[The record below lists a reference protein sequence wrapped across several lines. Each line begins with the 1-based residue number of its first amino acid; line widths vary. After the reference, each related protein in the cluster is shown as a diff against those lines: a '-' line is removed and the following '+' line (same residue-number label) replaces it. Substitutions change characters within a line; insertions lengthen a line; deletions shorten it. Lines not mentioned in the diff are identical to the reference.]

1 MAYWQ
6 AIAKDL
12 LTCLAIFAVLLFT
25 ANIVLNS
32 LPRFGLKK
40 SSFTSQSIR
49 FLIIFIATI
58 ISLQQIKAVNHF
70 FHSLAPPNAA
80 IVAQQRVTA
89 STKWKNVSIG
99 GGGYVTGIFLHPL
112 EKNLIYIKTDVGG
125 FYRWNPQNQS
135 WIPLTDHFSLSQ
147 SNYYGGEALALDL
160 KNPNIVYIAA
170 GKYLW
175 EKGSIFKSSDR
186 GQTWTKLNIDLPMG
200 GNQKKR
206 WAGERL
212 AVNPFNSDIIFFGS
226 RRDGLWKSVNAGKS
240 WTKVTSF
247 LGTPEKDIG
256 ISAILF
262 DSKKSGLVYAN
273 AYGDGI
279 YKSTDTGVTWQKLSG
294 SPQSVRRIAI
304 SPDGTLYVTSEG
316 EQGVSKY
323 QDNVWQNIT
332 PKNVKAVF
340 NAISINPNNPEEILV
355 ALGERPGTKIYRSLD
370 GGNNWTEIQRSMNST
385 VPWWN
390 GIMLRQP
397 WISSLAFDPYTKD
410 RVWLTDWYGI
420 WQTENIKSNPVV
432 WRNYQQGHEEL
443 VTFAL
448 VSPPKGS
455 VLLSG
460 MADVDGFNHK
470 DGLDRFPQQEFGGN
484 GLSFQD
490 TYGIAYQEKNPLRI
504 VRISGKRWNKT
515 FGGAISND
523 GGKSWQK
530 LPNFPEKKMPLRVAV
545 SATNPDVFL
554 VTISDEKPLITKDG
568 GKNWSEI
575 STLPKGAKGPWNWA
589 QPLAADPVDGKTFYY
604 YASGKLYRS
613 TDGGANFEIV
623 NESLLRDRWH
633 ALKTAPGVKGEL
645 WLSLDKD
652 GLFRSTNGGKNF
664 TKIPTVERAYLF
676 ALGKPPQG
684 SKIPALY
691 LYGKVSGKSEGIF
704 RSLDRGRTWTAI
716 SDRSQP
722 IGNKPNVMEAS
733 KQQFGL
739 VFIGTNGRGIYY
751 RNTQSP

>member
-32 LPRFGLKK
+32 LQRFGLKK

-70 FHSLAPPNAA
+70 FHYLVPPNTA
-80 IVAQQRVTA
+80 IVAQQRVAA
-89 STKWKNVSIG
+89 STQWKNVSIG

-125 FYRWNPQNQS
+125 FYRWNPQNQN
-135 WIPLTDHFSLSQ
+135 WIPLTDHFPLSQ
-147 SNYYGGEALALDL
+147 SNYYGGEALALDP

-170 GKYLW
+170 GKYSW

-206 WAGERL
+206 WTGERL
-212 AVNPFNSDIIFFGS
+212 AVNPFNSNIIFFGS
-226 RRDGLWKSVNAGKS
+226 RRDGLWKSINAGKT

-247 LGTPEKDIG
+247 PGTPEKDIG

-304 SPDGTLYVTSEG
+304 STNSALYVTSEG

-323 QDNVWQNIT
+323 QNNVWQNIT

-340 NAISINPNNPEEILV
+340 NALSINPNNSQDILV
-355 ALGERPGTKIYRSLD
+355 ALGERPGTKIYHSID
-370 GGNNWTEIQRSMNST
+370 GGSNWTEIKRSMNST

-397 WISSLAFDPYTKD
+397 WISALAFDPYTKE

-432 WRNYQQGHEEL
+432 WKNYQQGHEEL

-455 VLLSG
+455 VLFSG

-484 GLSFQD
+484 GPSFQD
-490 TYGIAYQEKNPLRI
+490 TYGIAYHENNPLRM
-504 VRISGKRWNKT
+504 VRVSGKRWNNT
-515 FGGAISND
+515 FGGATSTD
-523 GGKSWQK
+523 GGQSWQK
-530 LPNFPEKKMPLRVAV
+530 FPNFPEKKMPLRVAV

-554 VTISDEKPLITKDG
+554 VTISDEKPILTKDG
-568 GKNWSEI
+568 GKNWNEI
-575 STLPKGAKGPWNWA
+575 STLPKGARGPWNWA

-604 YASGKLYRS
+604 YAGGKLYRS

-633 ALKTAPGVKGEL
+633 SLKTAPGIKGEL

-652 GLFRSTNGGKNF
+652 GLFRSTNGGKTFN
-664 TKIPTVERAYLF
+664 KIPTVERAFLF
-676 ALGKPPQG
+676 ALGKPPRG

-691 LYGKVSGKSEGIF
+691 LYGKLAGKSEGIF

-751 RNTQSP
+751 RNTQSL

>member
-6 AIAKDL
+6 AIAKEL
-12 LTCLAIFAVLLFT
+12 LACLAVFALTLYTANTVLL
-25 ANIVLNS
+25 L
-32 LPRFGLKK
+32 LKK
-40 SSFTSQSIR
+40 CGLQKSSLLSQSIR

-70 FHSLAPPNAA
+70 FHSLAPSNVAT
-80 IVAQQRVTA
+80 VAQQRVAA
-89 STKWKNVSIG
+89 STRWENVSIG
-99 GGGYVTGIFLHPL
+99 GGGYVTGIYAHPL
-112 EKNLIYIKTDVGG
+112 QKNLIYIKTDVGG

-135 WIPLTDHFSLSQ
+135 WIPLADHFPLSQ
-147 SNYYGGEALALDL
+147 SNYYGGEALAFDP

-212 AVNPFNSDIIFFGS
+212 AVNPFNSNVIFFGS
-226 RRDGLWKSVNAGKS
+226 RRDGLWKSINAGKT
-240 WTKVTSF
+240 WAKVTSF
-247 LGTPEKDIG
+247 PDTPEKDIG
-256 ISAILF
+256 ILAILF

-279 YKSTDTGVTWQKLSG
+279 YKSTDTGVTWQKIQG
-294 SPQSVRRIAI
+294 SPQSVRRMATT
-304 SPDGTLYVTSEG
+304 PNGTLYLTSEG

-323 QDNVWQNIT
+323 QNGVWQNIT
-332 PKNVKAVF
+332 PENVKAVF
-340 NAISINPNNPEEILV
+340 NAITINPSNPQEILV
-355 ALGERPGTKIYRSLD
+355 ALGERPATKIYRSLD
-370 GGNNWTEIQRSMNST
+370 GGNSWTEVKRSMNST
-385 VPWWN
+385 VSWWN

-397 WISSLAFDPYTKD
+397 WIASITFDPHIAG

-420 WQTENIKSNPVV
+420 WRTENIKSNPVV
-432 WRNYQQGHEEL
+432 WTNYQQGHEEL

-484 GLSFQD
+484 GPSFQD
-490 TYGIAYQEKNPLRI
+490 TYGIAYNEKNPLRM
-504 VRISGKRWNKT
+504 VRVSGKRWSKT
-515 FGGAISND
+515 FGGATSND
-523 GGKSWQK
+523 GGQSWREFSS
-530 LPNFPEKKMPLRVAV
+530 FPEKKMPMRVAM
-545 SATNPDVFL
+545 SATKPNLFL
-554 VTISDEKPLITKDG
+554 VTISQDKPLRTTDG
-568 GKNWSEI
+568 GATWSEI
-575 STLPKGAKGPWNWA
+575 SSLPNGPKGAWNWS
-589 QPLAADPVDGKTFYY
+589 QSLAADSVDGDRFYY
-604 YASGKLYRS
+604 YSNGKLYQS
-613 TDGGANFEIV
+613 NDGGASFQVV
-623 NESLLRDRWH
+623 NEFLKSDRWH
-633 ALKTAPGVKGEL
+633 TLKTAPGVKSEL

-664 TKIPTVERAYLF
+664 TKIATVERAYLF
-676 ALGKPPQG
+676 ALGKPPKG
-684 SKIPALY
+684 SQIPALY
-691 LYGKVSGKSEGIF
+691 LYGKVSGKGEGIF
-704 RSLDRGRTWTAI
+704 RSLDRGRTWTTI

-733 KQQFGL
+733 KQHFGL

-751 RNTQSP
+751 RNTQSL